1 MNSNFDPNAVL
12 VVNYRWVF
20 ICCISSVCNL
30 GKLLS
35 NWRVCILLPVLGVA
49 GIVVS
54 LRGKEEEEEHEQE
67 PDFLMNHNRL
77 VT

>member
-1 MNSNFDPNAVL
+1 M
-12 VVNYRWVF
+12 
-20 ICCISSVCNL
+20 

-67 PDFLMNHNRL
+67 PEFLMNHNRL